1 MIPGS
6 SHPTGSLAAVTLF
19 DTSEAGGANEPR
31 RVSLV
36 RLAGEITRNLT
47 PVGRIAV
54 DGEVHSA
61 KAWNSR
67 RYFTLRDR
75 NARIS
80 VTVVSK
86 NIRHCRCED
95 GEAVRVT
102 GNLVWET
109 QRGEL
114 RLDAVSVEPR
124 GEGAVASVINQARER
139 LAAEGVLDRERRQ
152 LPLMPRLVGVICGQ
166 EAAVRKDIE
175 SVIAAR
181 YPGYPVTFRTA
192 PVSGPS
198 AAAALVEAVQDLDG
212 RPEIDVIILARGGG
226 DATEL
231 LPFSDEDLCR
241 AVAACSKPTV
251 SAIGH
256 DGDRPLLDEVADH
269 RCGTPSIA
277 AQLVFPSEVDLRNEL
292 DWYLENALRVVQAR
306 IERAEARLDG
316 EGPARALRD
325 GIAVAQTRLER
336 AGSRLVNA
344 SPARRLDAAAA
355 RLAGLA
361 ATMDALA
368 PARVLERGYAVV
380 RDAGGNVVRDA
391 STLATGDAVRVAV
404 ATGTF
409 EATVTE
415 KK

>member
-1 MIPGS
+1 M
-6 SHPTGSLAAVTLF
+6 TLF
-19 DTSEAGGANEPR
+19 DPAVAADEPR

-61 KAWNSR
+61 KAYNTR

-80 VTVVSK
+80 VTVAAK
-86 NIRHCRCED
+86 NVRHCKAED

-102 GNLVWET
+102 GVLVWET

-114 RLDAVSVEPR
+114 RLDAQSVEPR
-124 GEGAVASVINQARER
+124 GEGAVAAVISAARDR
-139 LAAEGVLDRERRQ
+139 LQAEGVLDRVRRP
-152 LPLMPRLVGVICGQ
+152 LPLMPRVVGVICGQ

-181 YPGYPVTFRTA
+181 FAGYPVVFRQSL
-192 PVSGPS
+192 VSGPS
-198 AAAALVEAVQDLDG
+198 AAAALVDAVIDLDA
-212 RPEIDVIILARGGG
+212 RSDVDVIILARGGG

-241 AVAACSKPTV
+241 AVAGCTTPTV

-256 DGDRPLLDEVADH
+256 DGDRPLLDDVADH

-277 AQLVFPSEVDLRNEL
+277 AALVIPSEADLRNEL
-292 DWYLENALRVVQAR
+292 DYWLHRVADSAYALLD
-306 IERAEARLDG
+306 RAEQRLDA
-316 EGPARALRD
+316 EAPSRALRA
-325 GIAVAQTRLER
+325 GIDAADQRL
-336 AGSRLVNA
+336 
-344 SPARRLDAAAA
+344 ARAAA
-355 RLAGLA
+355 RLASANPLGRI
-361 ATMDALA
+361 ATADARLHGFLETMNA
-368 PARVLERGYAVV
+368 LDPARVLDRGYAIVRTATNEVV
-380 RDAGGNVVRDA
+380 RNSKQLKVGE
-391 STLATGDAVRVAV
+391 SVRVTV
-404 ATGTF
+404 ATGAF
-409 EATVTE
+409 AADVTE
-415 KK
+415 VEQP

>member
-1 MIPGS
+1 M
-6 SHPTGSLAAVTLF
+6 TLF
-19 DTSEAGGANEPR
+19 DPAVAADEPR

-61 KAWNSR
+61 KAYNTR

-80 VTVVSK
+80 VTVAAK
-86 NIRHCRCED
+86 NVRHCKAED

-102 GNLVWET
+102 GVLVWET

-114 RLDAVSVEPR
+114 RLDAQSVEPR
-124 GEGAVASVINQARER
+124 GEGAVAAVISAARDR
-139 LAAEGVLDRERRQ
+139 LQAEGVLDRVRRP
-152 LPLMPRLVGVICGQ
+152 LPLMPRVVGVICGQ

-181 YPGYPVTFRTA
+181 FEGYPAVFRQSL
-192 PVSGPS
+192 VSGPS
-198 AAAALVEAVQDLDG
+198 AATALVDAVIDLDA
-212 RPEIDVIILARGGG
+212 RPDVDVIILARGGG

-241 AVAACSKPTV
+241 AVAACTTPTV

-256 DGDRPLLDEVADH
+256 DGDRPLLDDVADH

-277 AQLVFPSEVDLRNEL
+277 AALVIPSEAELRNEL
-292 DWYLENALRVVQAR
+292 DYWLHRVADSAYALVD
-306 IERAEARLDG
+306 RAEQRLDA
-316 EGPARALRD
+316 EAPSRALRA
-325 GIAVAQTRLER
+325 GIDTADQ
-336 AGSRLVNA
+336 RLV
-344 SPARRLDAAAA
+344 RAAA
-355 RLAGLA
+355 RLANANPLGRI
-361 ATMDALA
+361 ATADARLHGFLETMNA
-368 PARVLERGYAVV
+368 LDPARVLDRGYAIVRTAANEVV
-380 RDAGGNVVRDA
+380 RNSKQLKAGE
-391 STLATGDAVRVAV
+391 SVRVTV
-404 ATGTF
+404 ATGAF
-409 EATVTE
+409 AADVTE
-415 KK
+415 VEQP

>member
-1 MIPGS
+1 M
-6 SHPTGSLAAVTLF
+6 TLF
-19 DTSEAGGANEPR
+19 EAEATANEPR

-36 RLAGEITRNLT
+36 RLAGEITRNLS

-61 KAWNSR
+61 KAYNTR

-80 VTVVSK
+80 VTVAAK
-86 NIRHCRCED
+86 NIRHCTCED

-102 GNLVWET
+102 GVLVWET

-114 RLDAVSVEPR
+114 RFDAQSVEPR
-124 GEGAVASVINQARER
+124 GEGAVAAVISQARER
-139 LAAEGVLDRERRQ
+139 LQAEGVLDRQRRP
-152 LPLMPRLVGVICGQ
+152 LPLLPRTVGVICGQ

-181 YPGYPVTFRTA
+181 FPGYPVTFRTS

-198 AAAALVEAVQDLDG
+198 AAASLVEAVIDLDG
-212 RPEIDVIILARGGG
+212 RDEVDVIILARGGG

-241 AVAACSKPTV
+241 AVAACTTPTV

-277 AQLVFPSEVDLRNEL
+277 AALVIPSEGDLRNEL
-292 DWYLENALRVVQAR
+292 DYWLERTRDTAYDR
-306 IERAEARLDG
+306 IERAARTLDVST
-316 EGPARALRD
+316 PARALQR
-325 GIAVAQTRLER
+325 GIDTATQRLDR
-336 AGSRLVNA
+336 ATSRLTNA
-344 SPARRLDAAAA
+344 HPITRVQRQQE
-355 RLAGLA
+355 RLAGYVTTL
-361 ATMDALA
+361 DALD
-368 PARVLERGYAVV
+368 PSRVLERGYAVV
-380 RDAGGNVVRDA
+380 RNAAGDVIRDVA
-391 STLATGDAVRVAV
+391 QLGMRDTVRVTV
-404 ATGTF
+404 ANGAF
-409 EATVTE
+409 GADVTE
-415 KK
+415 LESR

>member
-1 MIPGS
+1 M
-6 SHPTGSLAAVTLF
+6 TLF
-19 DTSEAGGANEPR
+19 DASSESTANEPR

-36 RLAGEITRNLT
+36 RLAGEITRNLS

-61 KAWNSR
+61 KAYNTR

-80 VTVVSK
+80 VTVAAK
-86 NIRHCRCED
+86 NIRHCTCED

-102 GNLVWET
+102 GVLVWET

-114 RLDAVSVEPR
+114 RFDAQSVEPR
-124 GEGAVASVINQARER
+124 GEGAVAAVVNAARDR
-139 LAAEGVLDRERRQ
+139 LQAEGVLSRQRRP
-152 LPLMPRLVGVICGQ
+152 LPLLPRVVGVICGQ

-181 YPGYPVTFRTA
+181 FPDYPVTFRTS

-198 AAAALVEAVQDLDG
+198 AAAALVDAVGDLDG
-212 RPEIDVIILARGGG
+212 RDAVDVIILARGGG

-241 AVAACSKPTV
+241 AVAACRTPTV

-277 AQLVFPSEVDLRNEL
+277 AALVFPSEADLRNEL
-292 DWYLENALRVVQAR
+292 DYWLERTRTSAYDR
-306 IERAEARLDG
+306 IERAARTLDVTT
-316 EGPARALRD
+316 PARALQRGVD
-325 GIAVAQTRLER
+325 TATQRLER
-336 AGSRLVNA
+336 ATSRITNANPIGRVNQQ
-344 SPARRLDAAAA
+344 ST
-355 RLAGLA
+355 RLAGYGTTL
-361 ATMDALA
+361 DALD
-368 PARVLERGYAVV
+368 PSRVLERGYAVV
-380 RDAGGNVVRDA
+380 RNTAGDVIRDVAQLGVR
-391 STLATGDAVRVAV
+391 DAVRVTV
-404 ATGTF
+404 ANGAF
-409 EATVTE
+409 GADVTE
-415 KK
+415 LESR

>member
-1 MIPGS
+1 M
-6 SHPTGSLAAVTLF
+6 TLF
-19 DTSEAGGANEPR
+19 EPTEATNEPR

-61 KAWNSR
+61 KAYNSR

-80 VTVVSK
+80 VTVAARNV
-86 NIRHCRCED
+86 RHCKVED

-102 GNLVWET
+102 GVLVWET

-114 RLDAVSVEPR
+114 RLDAQSVEPR
-124 GEGAVASVINQARER
+124 GEGAVAAVISQARDR
-139 LAAEGVLDRERRQ
+139 LAAEGVLDRVRRPLPQ
-152 LPLMPRLVGVICGQ
+152 LPRVIGVICGQ

-175 SVIAAR
+175 SVIASRFA
-181 YPGYPVTFRTA
+181 GYPVVFRTT

-198 AAAALVEAVQDLDG
+198 AAAALVDAVIDLDG
-212 RPEIDVIILARGGG
+212 RDEVDVIIIARGGG

-241 AVAACSKPTV
+241 AVAGCVTPTV

-256 DGDRPLLDEVADH
+256 DGDRPLLDDVADH

-277 AQLVFPSEVDLRNEL
+277 AALVVPSEDELRREL
-292 DWYLENALRVVQAR
+292 DECLDQAFAVAVGRVVVADRQLAAYTPAR
-306 IERAEARLDG
+306 ALTASIATATQRLERAESRLLNAHPKVRLDACAARLDG
-316 EGPARALRD
+316 FGATLHALD
-325 GIAVAQTRLER
+325 
-336 AGSRLVNA
+336 
-344 SPARRLDAAAA
+344 
-355 RLAGLA
+355 
-361 ATMDALA
+361 
-368 PARVLERGYAVV
+368 PARVLDRGYAVV
-380 RDAGGNVVRDA
+380 RTAGGAVVRDA
-391 STLATGDAVRVAV
+391 AQLKRGDAVNVTVA
-404 ATGTF
+404 AGSF
-409 EATVTE
+409 EAEVTSA
-415 KK
+415 

>member
-1 MIPGS
+1 M
-6 SHPTGSLAAVTLF
+6 TLF
-19 DTSEAGGANEPR
+19 DAIPEANEPR

-61 KAWNSR
+61 KAYNTR

-80 VTVVSK
+80 VTVAAK
-86 NIRHCRCED
+86 NVRHCTCED

-102 GNLVWET
+102 GVLVWET

-114 RLDAVSVEPR
+114 RFDAQSVEPR
-124 GEGAVASVINQARER
+124 GEGAVAAVVNAARDR
-139 LAAEGVLDRERRQ
+139 LQAEGVLDRVRRP
-152 LPLMPRLVGVICGQ
+152 LPLLPRVVGVICGQ

-181 YPGYPVTFRTA
+181 FPGYPVTFRTS

-198 AAAALVEAVQDLDG
+198 AATALVDAVVDLDG
-212 RPEIDVIILARGGG
+212 RDDVDVIILARGGG

-241 AVAACSKPTV
+241 AVASCHTPTV

-277 AQLVFPSEVDLRNEL
+277 AALVIPSEADLRNEL
-292 DWYLENALRVVQAR
+292 DYWLERTRATAYER
-306 IERAEARLDG
+306 IERADRALDVST
-316 EGPARALRD
+316 PARALQR
-325 GIAVAQTRLER
+325 GIATATQRFER
-336 AGSRLVNA
+336 AAARLTHAN
-344 SPARRLDAAAA
+344 PAARVGQQAA
-355 RLAGLA
+355 RLAGYRTTL
-361 ATMDALA
+361 DALD
-368 PARVLERGYAVV
+368 PSRVLERGYAVV
-380 RDAGGNVVRDA
+380 RTPSGAVVRDA
-391 STLATGDAVRVAV
+391 SQLGPGDAVRVTV
-404 ATGTF
+404 ARGAF
-409 EATVTE
+409 GADVTE
-415 KK
+415 LEPR